1 MTCWSNLSTFPQFW
15 LVTLCHEACV
25 CVCVCVFPFR
35 LSLQLRSGKWLPI
48 CWKYGLHSKYLTC
61 IFYLFVFTFSF
72 HFFVFCH
79 AYLYFFFLY
88 IHSVCVY
95 TSTVLLPQSCYESPV
110 NLVLSSQS
118 VSSPHLSISSPY
130 SLLHLTLL
138 LSFYSLQSHVNVR
151 GVYLLRYVSVGI
163 LSILTD
169 IAEFTI

>member
-1 MTCWSNLSTFPQFW
+1 MTCWSNSSTFPQFL
-15 LVTLCHEACV
+15 LVALCHEACV

-72 HFFVFCH
+72 SFLCLLPCIFVLFFV
-79 AYLYFFFLY
+79 YLQCLC
-88 IHSVCVY
+88 IHQHCAASSV
-95 TSTVLLPQSCYESPV
+95 LSPV
-110 NLVLSSQS
+110 NLVSSSQS
-118 VSSPHLSISSPY
+118 VSSPHLSISSLC
-130 SLLHLTLL
+130 SLLHLTLS

-151 GVYLLRYVSVGI
+151 GVYLLRYVSVGV

-169 IAEFTI
+169 IAEFTV